1 VFVRVVVRT
10 RNDGGSVENGG
21 HKLYEELGELA
32 RFVKDTMRT
41 LSEASPQL
49 TSSSVQLPAA
59 ASHLSDLKQ
68 MTEDGTLEVMRLTE
82 LMQDNHGQIAKDL
95 SAVVEVLR
103 TMDCVTLA
111 ERLGKVTS
119 VLAQDDKNL
128 TGIMTA
134 LSFQDLVAQRVKKL
148 VAILDEVQGKLM
160 QLVVVF
166 GLQGSCE
173 AASDAGTAGG
183 LLKQLEE
190 SKTTAMKQKVADD
203 ILAQFG
209 FK

>member
-1 VFVRVVVRT
+1 VY
-10 RNDGGSVENGG
+10 NQE
-21 HKLYEELGELA
+21 HKLYEELGALA
-32 RFVKDTMRT
+32 RFVDNARNAI
-41 LSEASPQL
+41 SAASPQII
-49 TSSSVQLPAA
+49 SSSTQLPTA
-59 ASHLSDLKQ
+59 ASHLSDLSK

-82 LMQDNHGQIAKDL
+82 MMQDNHGQIAKDL

-103 TMDCVTLA
+103 AMDCVTLA
-111 ERLGKVTS
+111 GRLGNVTS
-119 VLAQDDKNL
+119 VLAQDDKYL
-128 TGIMTA
+128 MEIMTA

-148 VAILDEVQGKLM
+148 VTILDEVQGKLM
-160 QLVVVF
+160 ELVVVF

-173 AASDAGTAGG
+173 VASGEGTAEH

-209 FK
+209 SK

>member
-1 VFVRVVVRT
+1 MG
-10 RNDGGSVENGG
+10 NGGS
-21 HKLYEELGELA
+21 KLYEELGELA

-41 LSEASPQL
+41 ISEASPQL

-68 MTEDGTLEVMRLTE
+68 MTEEGTLEVMRLTE
-82 LMQDNHGQIAKDL
+82 MIQDGHGQIAKDL
-95 SAVVEVLR
+95 SAVVEILR
-103 TMDCVTLA
+103 AMDCKTLV
-111 ERLGKVTS
+111 ERLEKVTS
-119 VLAQDDKNL
+119 VLVQDDKHL
-128 TGIMTA
+128 TEIMTA

-160 QLVVVF
+160 GLIVVF
-166 GLQGSCE
+166 GLQQNGE
-173 AASDAGTAGG
+173 HAADAGTAGD
-183 LLKQLEE
+183 LLKQLEA
-190 SKTTAMKQKVADD
+190 SNTTAMKQKVADD

>member
-1 VFVRVVVRT
+1 M
-10 RNDGGSVENGG
+10 ENGG
-21 HKLYEELGELA
+21 PKLYEELGELA

-49 TSSSVQLPAA
+49 TSTSAQLPAA

-82 LMQDNHGQIAKDL
+82 LIQDGHGQIAKDL

-103 TMDCVTLA
+103 AMDCKTLV
-111 ERLGKVTS
+111 ERLEKVTS
-119 VLAQDDKNL
+119 VLAQDDKYL
-128 TGIMTA
+128 TEIMTA

-148 VAILDEVQGKLM
+148 VAILNEVEGKLVE
-160 QLVVVF
+160 LVVIF
-166 GLQGSCE
+166 GLQQSGQ
-173 AASDAGTAGG
+173 AASDASLAGQ

>member
-1 VFVRVVVRT
+1 MH
-10 RNDGGSVENGG
+10 NQE
-21 HKLYEELGELA
+21 HKLYGELGALA
-32 RFVKDTMRT
+32 RFIDQAMKAI
-41 LSEASPQL
+41 SAAGPQIM
-49 TSSSVQLPAA
+49 SSSTQLPAA
-59 ASHLSDLKQ
+59 ASHLSDLSK

-82 LMQDNHGQIAKDL
+82 MIQDNHGRIAKEL
-95 SAVVEVLR
+95 SGIVEVLR
-103 TMDCVTLA
+103 AMDCASLA
-111 ERLGKVTS
+111 GRLGNVTS
-119 VLAQDDKNL
+119 VLVQEGKCL
-128 TGIMTA
+128 TEIMTA

-160 QLVVVF
+160 ELIVVF
-166 GLQGSCE
+166 GLQESCE
-173 AASDAGTAGG
+173 TARDAGTAGY

>member
-1 VFVRVVVRT
+1 ME
-10 RNDGGSVENGG
+10 NDGP
-21 HKLYEELGELA
+21 KLYEELGELA

-49 TSSSVQLPAA
+49 TSTSAQLPAA

-82 LMQDNHGQIAKDL
+82 MIQDGHGQVAKDL
-95 SAVVEVLR
+95 SAVVEILR
-103 TMDCVTLA
+103 AMDCKTLV
-111 ERLGKVTS
+111 ERLEKVTS
-119 VLAQDDKNL
+119 VLAQDDKYL
-128 TGIMTA
+128 TEIMTA

-148 VAILDEVQGKLM
+148 VAILNEVEGKLVE
-160 QLVVVF
+160 LVVIF
-166 GLQGSCE
+166 GLQQSGQS
-173 AASDAGTAGG
+173 ASDASLAGQ